1 MVACHASPR
10 LVIFCFHLP
19 LPTERSLSMKQQNF
33 VSILLATSLLAFAV
47 VVGSGRGSANDVPAP
62 PAIGA
67 TIEDFSLPDVDGK
80 EHSLNSL
87 KGKNGTVLIFVAVQ
101 CPVSNAYNERMEKLA
116 QDYKARGISVIGINA
131 NGTESAEAVKAHA
144 AAHNLSFP
152 ILKDPGNKI
161 ADRLGA
167 QHTPEAYLLD
177 ANNKLVYHGRIDNN
191 RDASQV
197 NSSEMRDAIEATVE
211 GKAVEKPTAAAFGC
225 PIKRA

>member
-1 MVACHASPR
+1 
-10 LVIFCFHLP
+10 
-19 LPTERSLSMKQQNF
+19 MKQQNF

-116 QDYKARGISVIGINA
+116 QDYKARGVNVIGINA
-131 NGTESAEAVKAHA
+131 NSTEAADAVKAHA
-144 AAHNLSFP
+144 TQKHLTFP

-197 NSSEMRDAIEATVE
+197 NSSELRDAIEATVA

-225 PIKRA
+225 TIKRA